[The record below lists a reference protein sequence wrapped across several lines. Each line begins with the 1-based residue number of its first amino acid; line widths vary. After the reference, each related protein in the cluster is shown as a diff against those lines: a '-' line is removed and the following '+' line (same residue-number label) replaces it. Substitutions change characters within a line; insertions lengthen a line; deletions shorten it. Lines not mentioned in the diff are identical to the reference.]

1 MRIIDLALK
10 DLRQFLRERMF
21 VLFMLAMP
29 IAFTAF
35 MGFAFGQAGAP
46 ADSRLP
52 VGFID
57 NDNASVLSSGL
68 LDLLESSNVIRP
80 VLLQGADVDRADE
93 KVKKEELAAVVIV
106 PAGFGAQ
113 TVDDIRLDIIADM
126 NATAGHTARNAIQTA
141 LVRLIGAMQ
150 VAQISVERMASVK
163 SFVDAPAQRAAFD
176 NAIAQASAAW
186 QDAPIGVTVEKA
198 VTASDIAQRPSP
210 TGNVQA
216 SPGMIVQFTILGLVS
231 SASIL
236 VLERKTRTLQRLL
249 TTSMRRWEI
258 IAGHTLAMFVI
269 VLTQEALL
277 VAAGQLIFGVDYA
290 REPLAVLMVMAGLA
304 AWIAGL
310 GLFISTMAK
319 VEEQAVL
326 FSLIA
331 MFLFSSLGG
340 AWFPLEGTG
349 PAFNAVGHLTPGAW
363 AMDGFQ
369 NVVVRGLSIESVLL
383 PAGILLAYA
392 AAFFGLAVWRFRF
405 E

>member
-10 DLRQFLRERMF
+10 DLQQHLREKMF
-21 VLFMLAMP
+21 VLFMLVMP

-35 MGFAFGQAGAP
+35 MGFAFGQAGAAGDP
-46 ADSRLP
+46 RLP
-52 VGFID
+52 VGFVD
-57 NDNASVLSSGL
+57 NDNASVLSRGL
-68 LDLLESSNVIRP
+68 LDLLETSGVIRP
-80 VLLQGADVDRADE
+80 VVLQGADVDRANE
-93 KVKKEELAAVVIV
+93 KVKNEELAAVVIV

-150 VAQISVERMASVK
+150 VAQISVERMAAVK
-163 SFVDAPAQRAAFD
+163 PFADEAAQRAAFD
-176 NAIAQASAAW
+176 AAIAQASAAW
-186 QDAPIGVTVEKA
+186 QDTPIGVTVETA
-198 VTASDIAQRPSP
+198 IAASDDAQRPAP
-210 TGNVQA
+210 TGNAQA

-310 GLFISTMAK
+310 GLFISTLAK
-319 VEEQAVL
+319 VEDQAAV

-331 MFLFSSLGG
+331 MFLFSALGG

-349 PAFNAVGHLTPGAW
+349 PAFNTIGHLTPGAW

-369 NVVVRGLSIESVLL
+369 NVVVRGLGIESVLL
-383 PAGILLAYA
+383 PSGVLLAYA
-392 AAFFGLAVWRFRF
+392 AAFFGLAVWRFKF